1 MIFPSSLK
9 NRRVVLGVTGG
20 IAAYKAAYLVRL
32 FRQAGAGVSVVM
44 TQAATRFVCPLTFEA
59 LSENPV
65 YTDMWKDNSQGKI
78 THIALAKEADVVVVA
93 PATANSIA
101 RFANG
106 IADDALST
114 LMLAVT
120 APKLVAPSMNINMY
134 ENPATQTNLQTLA
147 RRGFCV
153 LAPGIGFLA
162 CGDEGKGRMPDPEII
177 LDRAAALITKKD
189 LAGKRVLVTAGPTR
203 EYMDPVRFIS
213 NPSSGKMGFALA
225 RACEHRGA
233 DVTLVTGPVEMDD
246 PINMSVIRVTTAL
259 EMARAVLDRAS
270 DQDLVFKAAAVSDY
284 RPAAPAEQKIKDSR
298 NTEVLELAPNP
309 DILLELGRKKGR
321 TVLVGFAAETQKL
334 EEHSAQKMQ
343 KKNLDMI
350 VGNIVGV
357 PDSGFGA
364 DSNTVTC
371 FYPDAPPDR
380 LEPQSKDAVAHAVID
395 RAIAIY
401 RKKGYE

>member
-1 MIFPSSLK
+1 MLQNK
-9 NRRVVLGVTGG
+9 RVVLGVTGG

-32 FRQAGAGVSVVM
+32 FKQAGADVRVVM
-44 TQAATRFVCPLTFEA
+44 TRAAERFVCPLTFEA

-65 YTDMWKDNSQGKI
+65 YNDMWQDNSQGKI
-78 THIALAKEADVVVVA
+78 AHIALAKEADVLVVA

-101 RFANG
+101 KFANG
-106 IADDALST
+106 MADDPLST

-134 ENPATQTNLQTLA
+134 ENPATQANLQILA
-147 RRGFCV
+147 KRGFCV

-177 LDRAAALITKKD
+177 LDRTAALITEKD
-189 LAGKRVLVTAGPTR
+189 LGGKRVLVTAGPTR

-233 DVTLVTGPVEMDD
+233 CVTLVTGPVEMDD
-246 PINMSVIRVTTAL
+246 PINMRVIRVTTAL
-259 EMARAVLDRAS
+259 EMAAAVNEYAAN
-270 DQDLVFKAAAVSDY
+270 QDMVFKAAAVSDY
-284 RPAAPAEQKIKDSR
+284 RPAAATDQKIKDSR
-298 NTEVLELAPNP
+298 QIETLELAANP
-309 DILLELGRKKGR
+309 DILFELGRKKGN

-357 PDSGFGA
+357 SDSGFGA
-364 DSNTVTC
+364 DFNTVTC
-371 FYPDAPPDR
+371 FYPDTPPDR
-380 LEPQSKDAVAHAVID
+380 LASQSKDSVAHAVID
-395 RAIAIY
+395 RALTIY